1 MTTKKFSLDQY
12 GILMEIKEKYFPNST
27 FSLGANTKPLD
38 LVIRDY
44 NKDLYKFILDNN
56 LEEATVALMSTA
68 SRMLVYP
75 LYVDDGLR
83 YWRLNSDTSYWIN
96 DHNGATAPLL
106 SKRGLSLHTEEDI
119 THFGYSTDLFTA
131 FDEEAKDKAI
141 RERAKQLLGE
151 DL

>member
-68 SRMLVYP
+68 SHMLVYS
-75 LYVDDGLR
+75 LYVDGGDR

-96 DHNGATAPLL
+96 DHNGATAPIL
-106 SKRGLSLHTEEDI
+106 SKSGSTLHTKEDLL
-119 THFGYSTDLFTA
+119 HFGYNPELFTA
-131 FDEEAKDKAI
+131 FNEESKDSAI
-141 RERAKQLLGE
+141 RERAKQILGE